1 MTTAAP
7 DRRYADLLAD
17 LAAEHAALDEV
28 VAPLAEPAWDGITPA
43 EGWTVR
49 DQIGHL
55 HYFDGTAYL
64 SATEPA
70 AFVAH
75 RDEVLAD
82 LGGFEQ
88 STLAFARS
96 VPADELL
103 GAWRLGRE
111 ALVGVLGTLDARA
124 RLEWYG
130 PPMGAM
136 SFATARLMETWAHG
150 QDVVDAVDADRP
162 ATDRLRHIADLGVR
176 TRGFSYAVR
185 GLDRPAGD
193 VRVELAAPGG
203 AVWEWGDPAAADRV
217 RGPALDFCLVVTQRR
232 HPADTDLVV
241 EGSAAQEWMGI
252 AQAFAGGPGPGR
264 PPLTPP
270 RGQER

>member
-7 DRRYADLLAD
+7 DRRYTDLLAD
-17 LAAEHAALDEV
+17 LAAEHAALDAV
-28 VAPLAEPAWDGITPA
+28 VAPLPEPAWDGPTPA
-43 EGWTVR
+43 AGWSVR

-70 AFVAH
+70 AFLAH
-75 RDEVLAD
+75 REEVMAD
-82 LGGFEQ
+82 VGGFEE

-111 ALVGVLGTLDARA
+111 ALVGVLGAVDARA

-150 QDVVDAVDADRP
+150 QDVVDAVGAPRP
-162 ATDRLRHIADLGVR
+162 ATGRLRHIADLGVR

-185 GLDRPAGD
+185 GLDPPAAE
-193 VRVELAAPGG
+193 VRVELEAPSG
-203 AVWEWGDPAAADRV
+203 AEWAWGDPAAADRV
-217 RGPALDFCLVVTQRR
+217 AGPALDFCLVVTQRR
-232 HPADTDLVV
+232 HLADTALDV
-241 EGSAAQEWMGI
+241 EGPAAQGWMAI

-264 PPLTPP
+264 PPLRAPP
-270 RGQER
+270 P